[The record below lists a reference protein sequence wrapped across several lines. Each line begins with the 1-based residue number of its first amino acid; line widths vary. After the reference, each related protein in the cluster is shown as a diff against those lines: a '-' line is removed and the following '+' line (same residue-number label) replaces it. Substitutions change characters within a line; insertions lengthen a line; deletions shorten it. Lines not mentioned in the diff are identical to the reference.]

1 MIFGKKVKA
10 ESDNTVY
17 GEVAI
22 ESSICTGE
30 KIIGFKD
37 EKTGKLE
44 QAVVVNSQKDID
56 DFYKKYGLPKPKN

>member
-10 ESDNTVY
+10 ESDNTIY

-30 KIIGFKD
+30 KIIGFKN

>member
-10 ESDNTVY
+10 EPDNTVY
-17 GEVAI
+17 GEVTI

-30 KIIGFKD
+30 KIIGFKN